1 MKQSCCIILRTNVF
15 VQSLYSNTRAQV
27 LLPGGRTP
35 WFGINTGL
43 RQGCVLSPLL
53 FDIFGWADHDAQEH
67 ESRSR
72 CHGLWIEAVYPLLC
86 RRHVLLAESRKGLQ
100 QLLDIMP
107 AYLRRWR
114 LEVNMEKTKVVIFG
128 DPGNGSTAI
137 KYGDEFVKEAE
148 EYKYLGNVEA
158 SFSAKALNNI
168 WKGLI
173 QPHLEYGAEVM
184 DTSPRGSWTEAEKI
198 MTKMGRV
205 QIIHVKYL

>member
-1 MKQSCCIILRTNVF
+1 
-15 VQSLYSNTRAQV
+15 
-27 LLPGGRTP
+27 
-35 WFGINTGL
+35 
-43 RQGCVLSPLL
+43 
-53 FDIFGWADHDAQEH
+53 
-67 ESRSR
+67 
-72 CHGLWIEAVYPLLC
+72 
-86 RRHVLLAESRKGLQ
+86 
-100 QLLDIMP
+100 
-107 AYLRRWR
+107 
-114 LEVNMEKTKVVIFG
+114 MEKTKVVIFG

-198 MTKMGRV
+198 MTKMERKILRYGPTNGAGNLDGKGCWREES
-205 QIIHVKYL
+205 